1 MAVIIRTWFLKGIA
15 IADIE
20 DSLILDLLASCS
32 KITEVRANTSYS
44 FLEQKKLSIQMRG
57 CDTEIQ

>member
-32 KITEVRANTSYS
+32 KITEVRAKHLLFVS
-44 FLEQKKLSIQMRG
+44 
-57 CDTEIQ
+57 